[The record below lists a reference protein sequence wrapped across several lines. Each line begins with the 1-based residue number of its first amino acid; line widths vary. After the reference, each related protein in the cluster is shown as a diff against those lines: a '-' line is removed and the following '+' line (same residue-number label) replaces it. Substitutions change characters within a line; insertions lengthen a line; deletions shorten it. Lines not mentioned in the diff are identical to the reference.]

1 VRFAVIGL
9 GSMGRNHYRILRTL
23 SDVKLVAVCDPHFG
37 GSYPERMYGDVEQ
50 LLREEELDAA
60 IVSVPTVLHREIAVK
75 VADHGVGLLLEKPV
89 APTISQALEIKAA
102 VEANHVAA
110 AVGHVERF
118 NPVVTSLLRELKD
131 KEIYSISITR
141 VGPIPPRIKDV
152 GVLVDLSVHDIDLV
166 HLISRG
172 AEVLESRVFKSV
184 KVAGEHEDNA
194 VITMRLENDTVAT
207 IITNWLTPF
216 KKRMIEV
223 ATDTAYYEADLIS
236 QKLHE
241 YSEYKASNSFRVREC
256 PVEMNEP
263 LQNEIAAFVRYLS
276 GSDRGCLA
284 TIDDGIRTLQLIHK
298 ARAQSI

>member
-1 VRFAVIGL
+1 LRIAVVGL
-9 GSMGRNHYRILRTL
+9 GSMGRNHYRILR
-23 SDVKLVAVCDPHFG
+23 SQPDVELVAVCDPHLEE
-37 GSYPERMYGDVEQ
+37 SYPERMYGDVEQ

-75 VADHGVGLLLEKPV
+75 IADHGVGLLVEKPV
-89 APTISQALEIKAA
+89 APTISDALEIKAA
-102 VEANHVAA
+102 VEANDVAA

-141 VGPIPPRIKDV
+141 VGPFPPRIKDV

-184 KVAGEHEDNA
+184 KAAGEHEDNA

-223 ATDTAYYEADLIS
+223 ATGTAYYEADLIS
-236 QKLHE
+236 QMLHE
-241 YSEYKASNSFRVREC
+241 YSEYKTNNSFRVREC
-256 PVEMNEP
+256 PVQVNEP
-263 LQNEIAAFVRYLS
+263 LENEIVAFVRYLS
-276 GSDRGCLA
+276 GGDRGCLA
-284 TIDDGIRTLQLIHK
+284 TIDDGIRTLKLIHK
-298 ARAQSI
+298 RRAQSI